1 MTGKGAGSR
10 VQEWG
15 EENAKPELLGKDPK
29 NKNVLGKVSG
39 KAFIMLLFNWISEEF
54 HVVFVPNE
62 LECNPSAQ
70 LQGQP
75 GLRHRPVLGAVP
87 SVSSQQQGC
96 PVLFILWS

>member
-10 VQEWG
+10 VQEWV

-39 KAFIMLLFNWISEEF
+39 KAFIMLLFNWISEQF

-70 LQGQP
+70 PQGRQD
-75 GLRHRPVLGAVP
+75 
-87 SVSSQQQGC
+87 
-96 PVLFILWS
+96 